1 MVPESSS
8 QLKDEKGEL
17 FIPLKQ
23 GLRVESDLQILPK
36 PAWDHIMRWYGLQS
50 SQNPIIRYLHQ
61 VTPSDTDLPAEWQ
74 YELYPPV
81 FTLRKLQ
88 SSKVDTAKEAP
99 DSAKEAPQVIT
110 TRSQKYMDFVR
121 TVKVLLDIP
130 LQTKITIGRV
140 VEIQGTVDSY
150 SGVEN
155 SNSMLSPP
163 ASRENSPPR
172 SSISMVININDFK
185 KLQDQ
190 NQIDVVD
197 RKDESMNENY
207 NGRINLDSL
216 GLRVDQIL
224 IIHEDPKAKNEGQKK
239 GITKNL
245 AVKDTASE
253 TSSGRASPVGGMMT
267 RGRFRSQGRSKGTVG
282 LTNLGNTCYMNS
294 ALQCMRA
301 CQELTLYFLGT
312 YESSM

>member
-1 MVPESSS
+1 
-8 QLKDEKGEL
+8 
-17 FIPLKQ
+17 LKQ
-23 GLRVESDLQILPK
+23 GLRIEADLQILPK
-36 PAWDHIMRWYGLQS
+36 PAWDYIMRWYGLETA
-50 SQNPIIRYLHQ
+50 QNPIIRYLHQ

-88 SSKVDTAKEAP
+88 SSKVDTAKDAS

-110 TRSQKYMDFVR
+110 TRSQKYMDFIR
-121 TVKVLLDIP
+121 TVKDLLGIP

-150 SGVEN
+150 SGGEN
-155 SNSMLSPP
+155 MNSMLSPP
-163 ASRENSPPR
+163 ASRENSPAR
-172 SSISMVININDFK
+172 SSIPMAISVNEFK
-185 KLQDQ
+185 KLQEQ

-197 RKDESMNENY
+197 KKDESMNDNY
-207 NGRINLDSL
+207 NGRINLDTL
-216 GLRVDQIL
+216 GLRVDQVL
-224 IIHEDPKAKNEGQKK
+224 IIQEDSKAKSESQKK
-239 GITKNL
+239 GISKNL

-253 TSSGRASPVGGMMT
+253 TSSGRASPIGGMMT

-312 YESSM
+312 SIPSM